1 MLFFTFNLFMVK
13 KKCNWCLGDPL
24 YENYHDTEWGVPVYD
39 DQKLFEFLTL
49 ESFQAGLSWITI
61 LRKRRNF
68 SIAFDGYDYNKVA
81 CYSDQK
87 KIELMNDKGIIRNRL
102 KIDAT
107 VSNAQA
113 FIKIHNRYGSFS
125 QFIWDFTAGKP
136 LVNTFK
142 TLDEVPPFTPLAEKI
157 SKVLKNEGF
166 KFIGPT
172 IVYSHMQATGM
183 VNDHLVDCF
192 RYREIESSC

>member
-1 MLFFTFNLFMVK
+1 MVK
-13 KKCNWCLGDPL
+13 KKCDWCRGDPL

-49 ESFQAGLSWITI
+49 EGFQAGLSWITI
-61 LRKRRNF
+61 LRKRKNF
-68 SIAFDGYDYNKVA
+68 SAAFDGFDYNKVA
-81 CYSDQK
+81 RYSKQK
-87 KIELMNDKGIIRNRL
+87 KIDLLNDKGIIRNRL
-102 KIDAT
+102 KIDAA

-113 FIKIHNRYGSFS
+113 YIGIQKRYGSFS
-125 QFIWDFTAGKP
+125 QFIWGFTAGKP

-142 TLDEVPPFTPLAEKI
+142 SLDEVPPFTPLAKKI

-166 KFIGPT
+166 KFVGPT
-172 IVYSHMQATGM
+172 IIYSHMQATGM

-192 RYREIESSC
+192 RHREIESTF

>member
-1 MLFFTFNLFMVK
+1 MVK
-13 KKCNWCLGDPL
+13 KKCDWCLGDPL

-49 ESFQAGLSWITI
+49 EGFQAGLSWITI
-61 LRKRRNF
+61 LRKRKNF
-68 SIAFDGYDYNKVA
+68 SAAFDGFDYNKVA
-81 CYSDQK
+81 RYSNQK
-87 KIELMNDKGIIRNRL
+87 KIELLNDKGIIRNRL
-102 KIDAT
+102 KIDAA

-113 FIKIHNRYGSFS
+113 YIGIQKRYGSFS
-125 QFIWDFTAGKP
+125 QFIWGFTAGKP

-142 TLDEVPPFTPLAEKI
+142 SLDEAPPFTPLAEKI

-166 KFIGPT
+166 KFVGPT
-172 IVYSHMQATGM
+172 IIYSHMQATGM

-192 RYREIESSC
+192 RHREIESTF

>member
-1 MLFFTFNLFMVK
+1 MVK
-13 KKCNWCLGDPL
+13 KKCDWCLGDPL

-49 ESFQAGLSWITI
+49 EGFQAGLSWITI
-61 LRKRRNF
+61 LRKRKNF
-68 SIAFDGYDYNKVA
+68 SAAFDGFDYNKVA
-81 CYSDQK
+81 RYSKQK
-87 KIELMNDKGIIRNRL
+87 KIELLNDKGIIRNRL

-113 FIKIHNRYGSFS
+113 YIGIQKRYGSFS
-125 QFIWDFTAGKP
+125 QFIWGFTAGKP

-142 TLDEVPPFTPLAEKI
+142 SLDEVPPFTPLAEKI

-166 KFIGPT
+166 KFVGPT
-172 IVYSHMQATGM
+172 IIYSHMQATGM

-192 RYREIESSC
+192 RHREIESTF

>member
-1 MLFFTFNLFMVK
+1 MVK
-13 KKCNWCLGDPL
+13 KKCDWCLGDPL

-49 ESFQAGLSWITI
+49 EGFQAGLSWITI
-61 LRKRRNF
+61 LRKRKNF
-68 SIAFDGYDYNKVA
+68 SAAFDGFDYNKVA
-81 CYSDQK
+81 RYSKQK
-87 KIELMNDKGIIRNRL
+87 KIELLNDKGIIRNRL
-102 KIDAT
+102 KIDAA

-113 FIKIHNRYGSFS
+113 YIGIQKRYGSFS
-125 QFIWDFTAGKP
+125 QFIWGFTAGKT

-142 TLDEVPPFTPLAEKI
+142 SLDEVPPFTPLAEKI

-166 KFIGPT
+166 KFVGPT
-172 IVYSHMQATGM
+172 IIYSHMQATGM

-192 RYREIESSC
+192 RHREIESTF

>member
-1 MLFFTFNLFMVK
+1 MDAFFLPLFMVK
-13 KKCNWCLGDPL
+13 KKCDWCLGDPL

-49 ESFQAGLSWITI
+49 EGFQAGLSWITI
-61 LRKRRNF
+61 LRKRKNF
-68 SIAFDGYDYNKVA
+68 SAAFDGFDYNKVA
-81 CYSDQK
+81 RYSKQK
-87 KIELMNDKGIIRNRL
+87 KIELLNDKGIIRNRL
-102 KIDAT
+102 KIDAA

-113 FIKIHNRYGSFS
+113 YIGIQKRYGSFS
-125 QFIWDFTAGKP
+125 QFIWGFTAGKP

-142 TLDEVPPFTPLAEKI
+142 SLDEAPPFTPLAEKI

-166 KFIGPT
+166 KFVGPT
-172 IVYSHMQATGM
+172 IIYSHMQATGM

-192 RYREIESSC
+192 RHREIESTF

>member
-1 MLFFTFNLFMVK
+1 MVK
-13 KKCNWCLGDPL
+13 KKCDWCLGDPL

-49 ESFQAGLSWITI
+49 EGFQAGLSWITI
-61 LRKRRNF
+61 LRKRKNF
-68 SIAFDGYDYNKVA
+68 SAAFDGFDYNKVA
-81 CYSDQK
+81 RYSKQK
-87 KIELMNDKGIIRNRL
+87 KIDLLNDKGIIRNRL
-102 KIDAT
+102 KIDAA

-113 FIKIHNRYGSFS
+113 YIGIQKRYGSFS
-125 QFIWDFTAGKP
+125 QFVWGFTAGKP

-142 TLDEVPPFTPLAEKI
+142 SLDEVPPFTPLAKKI

-166 KFIGPT
+166 KFVGPT
-172 IVYSHMQATGM
+172 IIYSHMQATGM

-192 RYREIESSC
+192 RHREIESTF

>member
-1 MLFFTFNLFMVK
+1 MVK
-13 KKCNWCLGDPL
+13 KKCDWCLGDPL

-49 ESFQAGLSWITI
+49 EGFQAGLSWITI
-61 LRKRRNF
+61 LRKRKNF
-68 SIAFDGYDYNKVA
+68 SAAFDGFDYNKVA
-81 CYSDQK
+81 RYSKQK
-87 KIELMNDKGIIRNRL
+87 KIDLLNDKGIIRNRL
-102 KIDAT
+102 KIDAA

-113 FIKIHNRYGSFS
+113 YIGIQKRYGSFS
-125 QFIWDFTAGKP
+125 QFIWGFTAGKP

-142 TLDEVPPFTPLAEKI
+142 SLDEAPPFTPLAEKI

-166 KFIGPT
+166 KFVGPT
-172 IVYSHMQATGM
+172 IIYSHMQATGM

-192 RYREIESSC
+192 RHREIESTF

>member
-1 MLFFTFNLFMVK
+1 MVK
-13 KKCNWCLGDPL
+13 KKCDWCLGDPL

-49 ESFQAGLSWITI
+49 EGFQAGLSWITI
-61 LRKRRNF
+61 LRKRKNF
-68 SIAFDGYDYNKVA
+68 SAAFDGFDYNKVA
-81 CYSDQK
+81 RYSKQK
-87 KIELMNDKGIIRNRL
+87 KIELLNDKGIIRNRL
-102 KIDAT
+102 KIDAA

-113 FIKIHNRYGSFS
+113 YIGIQKRYGSFS
-125 QFIWDFTAGKP
+125 QFIWGFTAGMP

-142 TLDEVPPFTPLAEKI
+142 SLDEAPPFTPLAEKI

-166 KFIGPT
+166 KFVGPT
-172 IVYSHMQATGM
+172 IIYSHMQATGM

-192 RYREIESSC
+192 RHQEIESTF

>member
-1 MLFFTFNLFMVK
+1 MVK
-13 KKCNWCLGDPL
+13 KKCDWCLGDPL

-49 ESFQAGLSWITI
+49 EGFQAGLSWITI
-61 LRKRRNF
+61 LRKRKNF
-68 SIAFDGYDYNKVA
+68 SAAFDGFDYNKVA
-81 CYSDQK
+81 RYSKQK
-87 KIELMNDKGIIRNRL
+87 KIELLNDKGIIRNRL
-102 KIDAT
+102 KIDAA

-113 FIKIHNRYGSFS
+113 YIGIQKRYGSFS
-125 QFIWDFTAGKP
+125 QFIWGFTAGKP

-142 TLDEVPPFTPLAEKI
+142 SLDEVPPFTPLAEKI

-166 KFIGPT
+166 KFVGPT
-172 IVYSHMQATGM
+172 IIYSHMQATGM

-192 RYREIESSC
+192 RHREIESTF

>member
-1 MLFFTFNLFMVK
+1 MVK
-13 KKCNWCLGDPL
+13 KKCDWCLGDPL

-49 ESFQAGLSWITI
+49 EGFQAGLSWITI
-61 LRKRRNF
+61 LRKRKNF
-68 SIAFDGYDYNKVA
+68 SAAFDGFDYNKVA
-81 CYSDQK
+81 RYSKQK
-87 KIELMNDKGIIRNRL
+87 KIDLLNDKGIIRNRL
-102 KIDAT
+102 KIDAA

-113 FIKIHNRYGSFS
+113 YIGIQKRYGSFS
-125 QFIWDFTAGKP
+125 QFIWGFTAGKP

-142 TLDEVPPFTPLAEKI
+142 SLDEVPPFTPLAEKI

-166 KFIGPT
+166 KFVGPT
-172 IVYSHMQATGM
+172 IIYSHMQATGM

-192 RYREIESSC
+192 RHREIESTF

>member
-1 MLFFTFNLFMVK
+1 MIK
-13 KKCNWCLGDPL
+13 KKCDWCLGDPL
-24 YENYHDTEWGVPVYD
+24 YENYHDTEWGVPIYD

-68 SIAFDGYDYNKVA
+68 STAFDGFDYNKVA
-81 CYSDQK
+81 RYSDQK

-113 FIKIHNRYGSFS
+113 FIKIQNRYGSFS
-125 QFIWDFTAGKP
+125 QFIWQFTAGKS

-166 KFIGPT
+166 KFVGPT

-183 VNDHLVDCF
+183 VNDHLVDCY
-192 RYREIESSC
+192 RYREIESSS

>member
-1 MLFFTFNLFMVK
+1 MVK
-13 KKCNWCLGDPL
+13 KKCDWCLGDPL

-49 ESFQAGLSWITI
+49 EGFQAGLSWITI
-61 LRKRRNF
+61 LRKRKNF
-68 SIAFDGYDYNKVA
+68 SAAFDGFDYNKVA
-81 CYSDQK
+81 RYSKQK
-87 KIELMNDKGIIRNRL
+87 KIELLNDKGIIRNRL
-102 KIDAT
+102 KIDAA

-113 FIKIHNRYGSFS
+113 YIGIQKRYGSFS
-125 QFIWDFTAGKP
+125 QFIWGFTAGKP

-142 TLDEVPPFTPLAEKI
+142 SLDEVPPFTPLAEKI

-166 KFIGPT
+166 KFVGPT
-172 IVYSHMQATGM
+172 IIYSHMQATGM

-192 RYREIESSC
+192 RHREIGSTF

>member
-1 MLFFTFNLFMVK
+1 MVK
-13 KKCNWCLGDPL
+13 KKCDWCLGDPL

-49 ESFQAGLSWITI
+49 EVFQAGLSWITI
-61 LRKRRNF
+61 LRKRKNF
-68 SIAFDGYDYNKVA
+68 SAAFDGFDYNKVA
-81 CYSDQK
+81 RYSKQK
-87 KIELMNDKGIIRNRL
+87 KIDLLNDKGIIRNRL
-102 KIDAT
+102 KIDAA

-113 FIKIHNRYGSFS
+113 YIGIQKRYGSFS
-125 QFIWDFTAGKP
+125 QFIWGFTAGKP

-142 TLDEVPPFTPLAEKI
+142 SLDEVPPFTPLAEKI

-166 KFIGPT
+166 KFVGPT
-172 IVYSHMQATGM
+172 IIYSHMQATGM

-192 RYREIESSC
+192 RHREIESTF

>member
-1 MLFFTFNLFMVK
+1 MVK
-13 KKCNWCLGDPL
+13 KKCDWCLGDPL

-49 ESFQAGLSWITI
+49 EGFQAGLSWITI
-61 LRKRRNF
+61 LRKRKNF
-68 SIAFDGYDYNKVA
+68 SAAFDGFDYYKVA
-81 CYSDQK
+81 RYSKQK
-87 KIELMNDKGIIRNRL
+87 KIELLNDKGIIRNRL
-102 KIDAT
+102 KIDAA

-113 FIKIHNRYGSFS
+113 YIGIQKRYGSFS
-125 QFIWDFTAGKP
+125 QFIWGFTAGKP

-142 TLDEVPPFTPLAEKI
+142 SLDEIPPFTPLAEKI

-166 KFIGPT
+166 KFVGPT
-172 IVYSHMQATGM
+172 IIYSHMQATGM

-192 RYREIESSC
+192 RHREVESTF

>member
-1 MLFFTFNLFMVK
+1 MVK
-13 KKCNWCLGDPL
+13 KKCDWCLGDPL

-49 ESFQAGLSWITI
+49 EGFQAGLSWITI
-61 LRKRRNF
+61 LRKRKNF
-68 SIAFDGYDYNKVA
+68 SVAFDGFDYNKVA
-81 CYSDQK
+81 RYSKQK
-87 KIELMNDKGIIRNRL
+87 KIELLNDKGIIRNRL
-102 KIDAT
+102 KIDAA

-113 FIKIHNRYGSFS
+113 YIGIQKRYGSFS
-125 QFIWDFTAGKP
+125 QFIWGFTAGKP

-142 TLDEVPPFTPLAEKI
+142 SLDEVPPFTPLAEKI

-166 KFIGPT
+166 KFVGPT
-172 IVYSHMQATGM
+172 IIYSHMQATGM

-192 RYREIESSC
+192 RHREIESTF

>member
-1 MLFFTFNLFMVK
+1 MVK
-13 KKCNWCLGDPL
+13 KKCDWCLGDPL

-49 ESFQAGLSWITI
+49 EGFQAGLSWITI
-61 LRKRRNF
+61 LRKRKNF
-68 SIAFDGYDYNKVA
+68 SAAFDGFDYNKVA
-81 CYSDQK
+81 RYSKQK
-87 KIELMNDKGIIRNRL
+87 KIELLNDKGIVRNRL
-102 KIDAT
+102 KIDAA

-113 FIKIHNRYGSFS
+113 YIGIQKRYGSFS
-125 QFIWDFTAGKP
+125 QFIWGFTAGKP

-142 TLDEVPPFTPLAEKI
+142 SLDEVPPFTPLAEKI

-166 KFIGPT
+166 KFVGPT
-172 IVYSHMQATGM
+172 IIYSHMQATGM

-192 RYREIESSC
+192 RHREIESTF

>member
-1 MLFFTFNLFMVK
+1 MK
-13 KKCNWCLGDPL
+13 
-24 YENYHDTEWGVPVYD
+24 
-39 DQKLFEFLTL
+39 
-49 ESFQAGLSWITI
+49 
-61 LRKRRNF
+61 
-68 SIAFDGYDYNKVA
+68 
-81 CYSDQK
+81 
-87 KIELMNDKGIIRNRL
+87 DKGIIRKRL

-113 FIKIHNRYGSFS
+113 FIKIQNRYGSFS
-125 QFIWDFTAGKP
+125 QFIWQFTAGKS

-166 KFIGPT
+166 KFVGPT

-192 RYREIESSC
+192 RYREIESSS

>member
-1 MLFFTFNLFMVK
+1 MVK
-13 KKCNWCLGDPL
+13 KKCDWCLGDPL

-49 ESFQAGLSWITI
+49 EGFQAGLSWITI
-61 LRKRRNF
+61 LRKRKNF
-68 SIAFDGYDYNKVA
+68 SAAFDGFDYNKVA
-81 CYSDQK
+81 RYSKQK
-87 KIELMNDKGIIRNRL
+87 KIELLNDKGIVRNRL
-102 KIDAT
+102 KIDAA

-113 FIKIHNRYGSFS
+113 YIGIQKRYGSFS
-125 QFIWDFTAGKP
+125 QFVWGFTAGKP

-142 TLDEVPPFTPLAEKI
+142 SLDEVPPFTPLAEKI

-166 KFIGPT
+166 KFVGPT
-172 IVYSHMQATGM
+172 IIYSHMQATGM

-192 RYREIESSC
+192 RHREIESTF

>member
-1 MLFFTFNLFMVK
+1 MVK
-13 KKCNWCLGDPL
+13 KKCDWCLGDPL

-49 ESFQAGLSWITI
+49 EVFQAGLSWITI
-61 LRKRRNF
+61 LRKRKNF
-68 SIAFDGYDYNKVA
+68 SAAFDGFDYNKVA
-81 CYSDQK
+81 RYSKQK
-87 KIELMNDKGIIRNRL
+87 KIDLLNDKGIIRNRL
-102 KIDAT
+102 KIDAA

-113 FIKIHNRYGSFS
+113 YIGIQKRYGSFS
-125 QFIWDFTAGKP
+125 QFVWGFTAGKP

-142 TLDEVPPFTPLAEKI
+142 SLDEVPPFTPLAKKI

-166 KFIGPT
+166 KFVGPT
-172 IVYSHMQATGM
+172 IIYSHMQATGM

-192 RYREIESSC
+192 RHREIESTF

>member
-1 MLFFTFNLFMVK
+1 MVK
-13 KKCNWCLGDPL
+13 KKCDWCLGDPL

-49 ESFQAGLSWITI
+49 EGFQAGLSWITI
-61 LRKRRNF
+61 LRKRKNF
-68 SIAFDGYDYNKVA
+68 SAAFDGFDYNKVA
-81 CYSDQK
+81 RYSKQK
-87 KIELMNDKGIIRNRL
+87 KIDLLNDKGIIRNRL
-102 KIDAT
+102 KIDAA

-113 FIKIHNRYGSFS
+113 YIGIQKRYGSFS
-125 QFIWDFTAGKP
+125 QFVWGFTAGKP

-142 TLDEVPPFTPLAEKI
+142 SLDEAPPFTPLAEKI

-166 KFIGPT
+166 KFVGPT
-172 IVYSHMQATGM
+172 IIYSHMQATGM

-192 RYREIESSC
+192 RHREIESTF

>member
-1 MLFFTFNLFMVK
+1 MVK
-13 KKCNWCLGDPL
+13 KKCDWCLGDPL

-49 ESFQAGLSWITI
+49 EGFQAGLSWITI
-61 LRKRRNF
+61 LRKRKNF
-68 SIAFDGYDYNKVA
+68 SAAFDGFDYYKVA
-81 CYSDQK
+81 RYSKQK
-87 KIELMNDKGIIRNRL
+87 KIELLNDKGIIRNRL
-102 KIDAT
+102 KIDAA

-113 FIKIHNRYGSFS
+113 YIGIQKRYGSFS
-125 QFIWDFTAGKP
+125 HFIWGFTAGKP

-142 TLDEVPPFTPLAEKI
+142 SLDEVPPFTPLAEKI

-166 KFIGPT
+166 KFVGPT
-172 IVYSHMQATGM
+172 IIYSHMQATGM

-192 RYREIESSC
+192 RHREIESTF